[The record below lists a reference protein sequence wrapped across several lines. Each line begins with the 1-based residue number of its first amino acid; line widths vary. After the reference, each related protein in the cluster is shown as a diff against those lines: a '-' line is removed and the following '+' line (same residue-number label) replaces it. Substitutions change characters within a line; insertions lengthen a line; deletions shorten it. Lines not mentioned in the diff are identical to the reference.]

1 MIVRFVVPAMA
12 AAGFGLLA
20 TSVLAAQATPPT
32 AMQTC
37 TQLEAQVAGVLPEA
51 IPSMLGKATKE
62 RAEGAK
68 LCESGQTDQGI
79 ATLER
84 AKEDALYRG

>member
-1 MIVRFVVPAMA
+1 MIMRFVVPATA
-12 AAGFGLLA
+12 AAAFGLLA
-20 TSVLAAQATPPT
+20 TSALAAQATPST

-37 TQLEAQVAGVLPEA
+37 TRMEAQVASLLPEA
-51 IPSMLGKATKE
+51 IPSMVGKATNE

-68 LCESGQTDQGI
+68 LCDAGKTDQGI

-84 AKEDALYRG
+84 AQTDALYRG